1 MKADRRVTL
10 ISFIHIMVRQA
21 HHDIGYCE
29 MKLRDRYCQRNFY
42 FQRTVQFLF
51 FGTIPFVTIAQ
62 PNSIKKDNRA
72 AILSISYFIESAN
85 NSINSLNGLL
95 KKDNYRNKITT
106 LNNPAN
112 SDLGFNLQAEINI
125 ALEPILKK
133 AKKTDHKKF
142 KDVIENFLNTP
153 DENGLGVVKKYLPA
167 ASVFS
172 CILSVVGSLVIT
184 EKNVTREDLDQFT
197 KKIQLYFVQYERL
210 NEINEQFS
218 LQIENLLNKSEEIK
232 EDLKEFLADCIYTM
246 NRSTEKEKLIEKPVE
261 FLVQKYYDPQKIQ
274 NWLDKASYSD
284 GGIFPTDAATS
295 VKFLTSSIKKLQRE
309 FEEIYNENFRQL
321 NALIASL
328 KTNINNLDQKQLDK
342 TNQEITSL
350 YNDSKQA
357 DLINMNIA
365 QVDERM
371 NTVCRIINMGK

>member
-1 MKADRRVTL
+1 MKLFR
-10 ISFIHIMVRQA
+10 
-21 HHDIGYCE
+21 GYCRR
-29 MKLRDRYCQRNFY
+29 KYHIH
-42 FQRTVQFLF
+42 RTVQFIF
-51 FGTIPFVTIAQ
+51 FATVPLVIIAQ
-62 PNSIKKDNRA
+62 PGASKKDQRA

-112 SDLGFNLQAEINI
+112 SDLGFNLQAEITI

-133 AKKTDHKKF
+133 ARKTDHKKF
-142 KDVIENFLNTP
+142 HEVIDNFLNAP
-153 DENGLGVVKKYLPA
+153 DENGLGTVKKYLPA

-197 KKIQLYFVQYERL
+197 KKILLYFNQYERL

-218 LQIENLLNKSEEIK
+218 LQIESLLGKAEEIK

-246 NRSTEKEKLIEKPVE
+246 NRSAEKEKLKEKSVE

-274 NWLDKASYSD
+274 NWLDTVHYSD
-284 GGIFPTDAATS
+284 SNIFPPDAATS

-321 NALIASL
+321 NELIASL
-328 KTNINNLDQKQLDK
+328 KTSINNLDQKQLDK
-342 TNQEITSL
+342 TNQEILTL

-371 NTVCRIINMGK
+371 NTVCRIISIGK